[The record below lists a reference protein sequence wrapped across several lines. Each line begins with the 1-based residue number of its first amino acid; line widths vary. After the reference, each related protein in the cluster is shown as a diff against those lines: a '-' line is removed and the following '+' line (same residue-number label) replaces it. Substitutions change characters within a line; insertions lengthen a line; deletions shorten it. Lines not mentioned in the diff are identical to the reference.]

1 MPKIP
6 MLYGSVETLDI
17 NINDQNLHIMLIMQ
31 ATLPKNISVEGGTF
45 KPYMRGV
52 YMAYAFVCYCY
63 FTVAICGYWAFGQAV
78 EDNVLLS
85 IRHPK
90 WVVAV
95 ADMFVVVHVF
105 GSYQVSNTTAAH
117 AQIGVWLSGL
127 WQSLDMYVMTHD
139 SGSCKVRNSNE
150 HYCTHAGLSWSNW
163 VVAVAGVFAVVH
175 ELGSCQMNMLPR
187 QQLYRWLTDI
197 WLCVALATTDLLVAA
212 QHLQMDCVAHA

>member
-6 MLYGSVETLDI
+6 MLYGSVQTLDI

-85 IRHPK
+85 VRHPK

-127 WQSLDMYVMTHD
+127 WQFLT
-139 SGSCKVRNSNE
+139 C
-150 HYCTHAGLSWSNW
+150 
-163 VVAVAGVFAVVH
+163 
-175 ELGSCQMNMLPR
+175 ML
-187 QQLYRWLTDI
+187 
-197 WLCVALATTDLLVAA
+197 
-212 QHLQMDCVAHA
+212 

>member
-1 MPKIP
+1 
-6 MLYGSVETLDI
+6 ML
-17 NINDQNLHIMLIMQ
+17 NMQ

-105 GSYQVSNTTAAH
+105 GSYQVSNAAVAH
-117 AQIGVWLSGL
+117 AQTGVWSSGL
-127 WQSLDMYVMTHD
+127 WQFLTCMIHD
-139 SGSCKVRNSNE
+139 SGSCKVRGRNVHN
-150 HYCTHAGLSWSNW
+150 CTHAGLTWSNW
-163 VVAVAGVFAVVH
+163 VVAVADVFVVVR
-175 ELGSCQMNMLPR
+175 EPGSCQ
-187 QQLYRWLTDI
+187 RW
-197 WLCVALATTDLLVAA
+197 
-212 QHLQMDCVAHA
+212 